1 MARARLHCCEISP
14 IELLGGCVGKLCAH
28 DQQDVVIAIWRQ
40 AVGSREPIKQL
51 TKGRAQVG
59 ISTTL
64 KRCLRKL
71 RAHDLGGEVFF
82 ILGVHLQEG
91 KTFSFNPLLNVL
103 LSLVELCK

>member
-1 MARARLHCCEISP
+1 MTRARLHCREISP

-71 RAHDLGGEVFF
+71 RVHELGGEVFF
-82 ILGVHLQEG
+82 ILRVCLQEG
-91 KTFSFNPLLNVL
+91 GAFIINPLLNIL
-103 LSLVELCK
+103 LGLAELGK